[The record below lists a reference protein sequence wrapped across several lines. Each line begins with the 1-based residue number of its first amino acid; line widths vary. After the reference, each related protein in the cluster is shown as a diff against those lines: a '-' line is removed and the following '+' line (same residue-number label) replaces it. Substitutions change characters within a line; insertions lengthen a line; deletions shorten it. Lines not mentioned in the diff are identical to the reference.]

1 MLIAK
6 LNAYGFHN
14 SSLTFIYPY
23 LSERKQRTKINSSLS
38 CWAEILFGVPQGSIL
53 GLLLFNAYICD
64 LFFEVRDLEYASFAD
79 DTTPYSC
86 LPEMTPILEK
96 LEKGIQSMFDWFSEN
111 FLKANADKCHL
122 IASSKVP
129 VDIQIS
135 DIKVTSE
142 SRVKLLGIHIDNR
155 LNFDYHVSQLCKK
168 ASKKLHALARI
179 FKYVETSK
187 RRVLVNSF
195 ITSQFSYCPLIWM
208 FRSRGMERRIN
219 KIH

>member
-1 MLIAK
+1 
-6 LNAYGFHN
+6 
-14 SSLTFIYPY
+14 
-23 LSERKQRTKINSSLS
+23 
-38 CWAEILFGVPQGSIL
+38 
-53 GLLLFNAYICD
+53 
-64 LFFEVRDLEYASFAD
+64 
-79 DTTPYSC
+79 
-86 LPEMTPILEK
+86 
-96 LEKGIQSMFDWFSEN
+96 MFDWFSEN
-111 FLKANADKCHL
+111 FLKAIADKCRL

-135 DIKVTSE
+135 NIKVTSE
-142 SRVKLLGIHIDNR
+142 SRVKLLGIHIVNR